1 MAESTEEAKEMGSKI
16 SHNRDDLLVLGIDQN
31 GRIVQFNTACEQ
43 IAGYNKNDVLNQL
56 FDFLVPERY
65 FEQWGNMFDSARK
78 NKLIHEFKLPLLTT
92 HGQEVMVSW
101 SSFPVKDDG
110 GTVGEVVFVGKAV
123 LTIDNITDSL
133 FKYTKN
139 DVESKVDAA
148 WANRK
153 TEDLLFRVGNK
164 RIFFRRKPS
173 METTDAIY
181 QKPSML
187 PIEEQQK
194 EKLSTPKPREE
205 IETTMANET
214 YATLMKHYNYENLLK
229 NYNDLTQ
236 ALATLEKRNKELEKE
251 NKKTQKTLKG
261 LRTRWANKKKDEQL
275 SKTTVMGVF
284 AGKKRKE
291 EFENMICELDERK
304 SELINLETRL
314 AADEKS
320 LNEQRKMFTQWR
332 EKLELLEHEIENRRL
347 DLVEQER
354 LLGDRFV
361 SSMDSKITAVGE
373 MGEERRDHHDILDKI
388 PECAAIIHRGILKQ
402 VNLPFAQLLGYEI
415 NELIEK
421 SLLDFV
427 VPEGL
432 LEIEKYYFNRLKGE
446 DVSTYETIFLT
457 QNNKKMP
464 VEVSI
469 KPISYNG
476 ENADIAIFKKRG
488 GGRKLF
494 NSSLDF
500 TTGL

>member
-65 FEQWGNMFDSARK
+65 FERLGNVLDSARK

-110 GTVGEVVFVGKAV
+110 GTVGEVVFVGKVV
-123 LTIDNITDSL
+123 LTIDSITDSL

-139 DVESKVDAA
+139 DVESKVDVA
-148 WANRK
+148 WANRMGK
-153 TEDLLFRVGNK
+153 NRILLKAGDK
-164 RIFFRRKPS
+164 KIFFRRKPS
-173 METTDAIY
+173 MKPIEAVD

-187 PIEEQQK
+187 PTEEQQQ

-205 IETTMANET
+205 IETTIANET

-236 ALATLEKRNKELEKE
+236 ALAVLEKRNKELEKE
-251 NKKTQKTLKG
+251 NKKTQKTLNG
-261 LRTRWANKKKDEQL
+261 LRTRWTNKKKDEQL

-291 EFENMICELDERK
+291 EFEHMICELDERK
-304 SELINLETRL
+304 SELINLEAQL

-320 LNEQRKMFTQWR
+320 LNEQRNIFTQWR
-332 EKLELLEHEIENRRL
+332 EKLELLEHEIESRRL
-347 DLVEQER
+347 DLVEQEH
-354 LLGDRFV
+354 LLSDRFV
-361 SSMDSKITAVGE
+361 SSMGSKITADGE
-373 MGEERRDHHDILDKI
+373 MGGESRSHHDVLDKI

-402 VNLPFAQLLGYEI
+402 VNPPFAQLLGYKI
-415 NELIEK
+415 DELVEK

-432 LEIEKYYFNRLKGE
+432 LEIERYYFNRLKGE
-446 DVSTYETIFLT
+446 DVSTYDTIFLT
-457 QNNKKMP
+457 QDNKKMP
-464 VEVSI
+464 VVVSV
-469 KPISYNG
+469 KPVSYKG
-476 ENADIAIFKKRG
+476 ENADIAVVRLLTNMG
-488 GGRKLF
+488 QED
-494 NSSLDF
+494 ND
-500 TTGL
+500 